1 MTWVAGRLRVSH
13 STPWRWRH
21 TWAGTYTRVSIP
33 DGPSSRAVRYT
44 RGGCSFRCRAHA
56 HARARCYLSFMLKIE
71 FISSYYP
78 LCFTRTR
85 REKKVSKDVIKVSH
99 SERTWTASVSCVNQR
114 SWPTTG
120 DGRGVRT
127 SGGGTEGERGG
138 GGGEGRRRGG
148 RGTSH
153 PVFPQIL
160 VVAKSTL

>member
-1 MTWVAGRLRVSH
+1 MGV
-13 STPWRWRH
+13 TPGLGL
-21 TWAGTYTRVSIP
+21 TLALA
-33 DGPSSRAVRYT
+33 SRMGLLPALCDTHAEAVHFVAVRT
-44 RGGCSFRCRAHA
+44 HMP
-56 HARARCYLSFMLKIE
+56 ARAATCHSMLKIE